1 MPIRDLTG
9 AIYDMIPVR
18 NVLVSVYEKHGIENF
33 ISGLVDINPD
43 ARIISTDETY
53 EHAINILGAG
63 AKKNLVKVSEYT
75 GVPEMEGG
83 LLKTLHPKIIAG
95 IVGER
100 RNPEHQEFLTKT
112 VHDGVFFDM
121 VVANPYPFEE
131 IAMKPHVYF
140 EMARSYIDFG
150 GRTLIEAAA
159 FNFLGCAVVFEPSDY
174 QAVLD
179 YIGPAGG
186 YTTLSFRRD
195 QAIKAFSFLEMRQD
209 MISRYIAGKS
219 IDEIKKSYQ
228 IIPRLEGN

>member
-1 MPIRDLTG
+1 MAIRD
-9 AIYDMIPVR
+9 AADPIYDMIPVD
-18 NVLVSVYEKHGIENF
+18 NVLVSVYEKHGIEDF
-33 ISGLVDINPD
+33 ISGLVEINPD
-43 ARIISTDETY
+43 VRIISTDETY
-53 EHAINILGAG
+53 AYAKRVLRDAG
-63 AKKNLVKVSEYT
+63 AKNTVKVSEYT

-100 RNPEHQEFLTKT
+100 NNPEHRQFLTQT
-112 VHDGVFFDM
+112 LHAGVFFDM

-131 IAMKPHVYF
+131 IATRPNVYF

-159 FNFLGCAVVFEPSDY
+159 FNFLGCAVVFEPSEY
-174 QAVLD
+174 QAVLE

-195 QAIKAFSFLEMRQD
+195 QAIKAFSFLQMRQD

-219 IDEIKKSYQ
+219 IEDIKKSYR
-228 IIPRLEGN
+228 IIPKR

>member
-1 MPIRDLTG
+1 MSIRDLTG
-9 AIYDMIPVR
+9 PIYDMIPVR
-18 NVLVSVYEKHGIENF
+18 NVLVSVFEKHGIEDF
-33 ISGLVDINPD
+33 ISGLVEINPD
-43 ARIISTDETY
+43 VRIISTDETHEY
-53 EHAINILGAG
+53 AMRFLGEASSTS
-63 AKKNLVKVSEYT
+63 LMKVSEYT

-100 RNPEHQEFLTKT
+100 KNPEHQEFLTKT
-112 VHDGVFFDM
+112 LRDGVFFDM

-131 IAMKPHVYF
+131 IAVRPNVYF
-140 EMARSYIDFG
+140 EMARSHIDFG

-209 MISRYIAGKS
+209 MISRYIAGKD
-219 IDEIKKSYQ
+219 IEDIKKSYQ
-228 IIPRLEGN
+228 IIPKLEDT

>member
-1 MPIRDLTG
+1 MSIRDLTG
-9 AIYDMIPVR
+9 PIYDMIPVR
-18 NVLVSVYEKHGIENF
+18 NVLVSVYEKHGIEDF
-33 ISGLVDINPD
+33 VSGLVDINPGV
-43 ARIISTDETY
+43 RVISTDETY
-53 EHAINILGAG
+53 RHALDVLGDAVTG
-63 AKKNLVKVSEYT
+63 NLVKVSEYT

-100 RNPEHQEFLTKT
+100 GNPEHQQFLSKT
-112 VHDGVFFDM
+112 LKGSVFFDM

-131 IAMKPHVYF
+131 IAVRPNVYF
-140 EMARSYIDFG
+140 EMVRSHIDFG

-159 FNFLGCAVVFEPSDY
+159 FNFLGCAIVFEPSDY

-209 MISRYIAGKS
+209 MISRYIAGTS
-219 IDEIKKSYQ
+219 IDDIKKSYE
-228 IIPRLEGN
+228 IIRNLDED